1 MSDTPDARSK
11 MTWSMWAYL
20 GLAALWAYALI
31 KPVFMWDWKYYH
43 DTPLLNFAGVMM
55 HDFGLAPYRDMFE
68 TTMPGTF
75 LFHYIITGMGLEAQ
89 TPFVVLGVLAMGVLA
104 GLGAWTLSHISRPAA
119 LLFPPFYLMFI
130 LQFGPAAL
138 FQREI
143 LGLLA
148 ITPALVLATKPG
160 GAYLLRQG
168 LIGLCFGIACTIKP
182 QFALGAPAAVLCLAA
197 LSQDAR
203 GFIKTAMAGILASVA
218 GFALPL
224 LAAFWWLWTYGA
236 LEEFLFI
243 LTEYTQYYIQQTQ
256 SHAFTTPERRA
267 QYLWDLWIKF
277 AGFWTLLPGTLMLAV
292 LVLGYRTQIAR
303 SRAIVLTTLVAS
315 VAIYGLVPV
324 LSGQFWDYHYFPF
337 MYLSILAASAL
348 FGFALEPVLTQGGR
362 LACFGVVAVTLG
374 LNIAPVPNLEWRQGD
389 AKERLALALDMET
402 ALRKW
407 VPENG
412 HVQPIDWTAGALHAM
427 MRARIPIATRFFY
440 DFHFAHHASTPIN
453 ARLRSRFLD
462 ELATAAP
469 EVMLIAHTRMKVF
482 GLDVSY
488 EFPELDAFM
497 ENGYRVVEENA
508 QFSVLLRR
516 DL

>member
-1 MSDTPDARSK
+1 
-11 MTWSMWAYL
+11 
-20 GLAALWAYALI
+20 
-31 KPVFMWDWKYYH
+31 MWDWKYYH

-55 HDFGLAPYRDMFE
+55 HDFGMVPYRDMFE

-75 LFHYIITGMGLEAQ
+75 LFHYVITGFGLEAQ
-89 TPFVVLGVLAMGVLA
+89 TPFVILGVLAMGLLA
-104 GLGAWTLSHISRPAA
+104 ALGAWTLSRISKPAA

-160 GAYLLRQG
+160 GNSLLRQG
-168 LIGLCFGIACTIKP
+168 LVGFCFGVACTIKP
-182 QFALGAPAAVLCLAA
+182 QFALGAPVAVLCLAA
-197 LSQDAR
+197 LSQGSR
-203 GFIKTAMAGILASVA
+203 GFIRSAISGILASVA

-224 LAAFWWLWTYGA
+224 LAVFWWLWAYGGLDA
-236 LEEFLFI
+236 FVFI

-267 QYLWDLWIKF
+267 QYLWTLWF
-277 AGFWTLLPGTLMLAV
+277 RFGGFWMLLPGAVMLAL
-292 LVLGYRTQIAR
+292 LVWGYRSRIAGDTAVILG
-303 SRAIVLTTLVAS
+303 SVVSL
-315 VAIYGLVPV
+315 VAIYGMLPV

-348 FGFALEPVLTQGGR
+348 FGFALEPVLSPSGR
-362 LACFGVVAVTLG
+362 IACLSVVAVTLG

-389 AKERLALALDMET
+389 AKERFALALDMES

-407 VPENG
+407 VPDG
-412 HVQPIDWTAGALHAM
+412 GRVQPIDWSTGALHAM

-453 ARLRSRFLD
+453 AQLRGRFLE
-462 ELATAAP
+462 ELTTQAP
-469 EVMLIAHTRMKVF
+469 EVMLIAHKRMKVF

-497 ENGYRVVEENA
+497 ETGYRVVEEND
-508 QFSVLLRR
+508 QFSILLRR